1 MQHGFKAVVERL
13 IRDTPGLPAKE
24 YAAMALERGLCGS
37 DSMNPLQSLG
47 STLAKQVREGRM
59 PGIRAEKVGGVL
71 CYFPNDSF
79 SAAEPR
85 STPDMRIE
93 VRLPGDVASD
103 VHALV
108 EVGRCPS
115 PSDAVA
121 WLVREGT
128 KAQRPTLDRIHS
140 VLHEIR
146 RLKQSVQD
154 VR

>member
-1 MQHGFKAVVERL
+1 MQHGFKGVAPEL
-13 IRDTPGLPAKE
+13 IRETPGLPAKE
-24 YAAMALERGLCGS
+24 YAAIALERELCGS
-37 DSMNPLQSLG
+37 DSKDPLQSLG
-47 STLAKQVREGRM
+47 STLAKEVREGRM

-71 CYFPNDSF
+71 CYFPSDSS

-85 STPDMRIE
+85 STPDLRIE
-93 VRLPGDVASD
+93 VRLPGDLASD
-103 VHALV
+103 VHALA

-115 PSDAVA
+115 PSDAVV

-140 VLHEIR
+140 VLREIR
-146 RLKQSVQD
+146 RLKHSVQD